1 MASPSTDDI
10 APHSPLRAFLLRK
23 FLGLGLCALAAAA
36 FIAVA
41 YYLRAHHAGF
51 WAVMTAMAIY
61 GAVILLI
68 AFVMARSM
76 IRVTGLLCSPAGVRY
91 RRRFMGAMVLY
102 VVALTVAIGVRIRL
116 HPTGVLA
123 YLTAIAPAVPIV
135 AAIAVMGLYLREET
149 DEVERAIK
157 SESALWATGGL
168 LSIASVWGFL
178 EMFGLAPHV
187 EVWAAFPV
195 WAVFLG
201 PAEIF
206 TRRRYR

>member
-1 MASPSTDDI
+1 MADRSTDD
-10 APHSPLRAFLLRK
+10 AGGSRVRPFLLRK
-23 FLGLGLCALAAAA
+23 LLALVLCGLSIAAY
-36 FIAVA
+36 FAVVRQ
-41 YYLRAHHAGF
+41 LEAHHAGF
-51 WAVMTAMAIY
+51 WTMMGATVVYGVVIIAIAVVMT
-61 GAVILLI
+61 
-68 AFVMARSM
+68 RSM
-76 IRVTGLLCSPAGVRY
+76 VRATGLLCSPAGVRY
-91 RRRFMGAMVLY
+91 RRRFLGVMTAY
-102 VVALTVAIGVRIRL
+102 VAALIAAIGIRIRL

-135 AAIAVMGLYLREET
+135 AAIVVMGLYLREET

-195 WAVFLG
+195 WALFLG